1 MLINGVHIYLK
12 STELCCSLATEK
24 PHRIKVLSLSDEF
37 REDFIFWRSQEKIGE
52 RIAQCRCGDE
62 FGGGNTRS
70 NGPEPRAERVPDQ
83 LWMSGTEVLKKT
95 LGDDAGEDEDVV
107 CAHFSLNGIA
117 VFFRLS
123 M

>member
-1 MLINGVHIYLK
+1 M
-12 STELCCSLATEK
+12 ATEK

-83 LWMSGTEVLKKT
+83 FWISGAEVLEKT

-107 CAHFSLNGIA
+107 SAHLSVHGIA
-117 VFFRLS
+117 VFF
-123 M
+123 